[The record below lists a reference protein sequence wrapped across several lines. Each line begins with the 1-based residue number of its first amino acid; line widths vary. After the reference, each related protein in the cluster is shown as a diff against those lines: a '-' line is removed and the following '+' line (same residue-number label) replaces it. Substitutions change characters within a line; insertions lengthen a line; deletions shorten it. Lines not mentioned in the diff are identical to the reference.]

1 MGDKNMELLDKFNI
15 KTNNM
20 HIYDTAFSHS
30 SYCNEHDSLEDYQRL
45 EFLGDKVLDLIMS
58 DYLYNKF
65 DYEEGKMTKIRSMY
79 VCENALYE
87 YALLLDFPEYVKV
100 GKGEEA
106 NGGKHRKATLADMF
120 ESFLGAVYLDQGYKK
135 AKEIVYEVVIPFI
148 KEKPETFFMDYKSEL
163 QEMVQTTK
171 KSVTYELVKEE
182 GPSHDRTFTM
192 NVIVDGIVLGTG
204 TAKSKKEAEQKA
216 AHHALEKQAK
226 LN

>member
-1 MGDKNMELLDKFNI
+1 MGDSMKLLDRFNI

-30 SYCNEHDSLEDYQRL
+30 SYCNEHHIKEDYQRL

-58 DYLYNKF
+58 DYLYNTT

-87 YALLLDFPEYVKV
+87 YAMLLDFPSYAKV

-106 NGGKHRKATLADMF
+106 SGGRYRKATLADMF

-135 AKEIVYEVVIPFI
+135 AKEIVYDVVIPFI
-148 KEKPETFFMDYKSEL
+148 KEKPETFFMDYKSLL

-192 NVIVDGIVLGTG
+192 DVIVDGIVLATG
-204 TAKSKKEAEQKA
+204 VAKSKKEAEQQA
-216 AHHALEKQAK
+216 AKRALEKCART
-226 LN
+226 

>member
-1 MGDKNMELLDKFNI
+1 MKLLDRFNI
-15 KTNNM
+15 KTDNM

-30 SYCNEHDSLEDYQRL
+30 SYCNENNLTEDYQRL

-58 DYLYNKF
+58 DYLYNTT

-106 NGGKHRKATLADMF
+106 SGGKHRKATLADMF
-120 ESFLGAVYLDQGYKK
+120 ESFLGAVYLDQGYRK
-135 AKEIVYEVVIPFI
+135 AKEIVYEIVIPFI
-148 KEKPETFFMDYKSEL
+148 KEKPETFFMDYKSKL

-171 KSVTYELVKEE
+171 KSVTYELINEE
-182 GPSHDRTFTM
+182 GPAHDRTFTM

-204 TAKSKKEAEQKA
+204 VAKSKKEAEQEA
-216 AHHALEKQAK
+216 AHHAMEKCARG
-226 LN
+226 

>member
-1 MGDKNMELLDKFNI
+1 MKLLDKFNI

-30 SYCNEHDSLEDYQRL
+30 SYCNEHNLKEDYQRL

-58 DYLYNKF
+58 DYLYNTTN
-65 DYEEGKMTKIRSMY
+65 YEEGKMTKIRSMY

-87 YALLLDFPEYVKV
+87 YAQLLDFPEYVKV

-135 AKEIVYEVVIPFI
+135 AREIVYEVVIPFI
-148 KEKPETFFMDYKSEL
+148 KEKSETFFMDYKSKL
-163 QEMVQTTK
+163 QELVQTTK
-171 KSVTYELVKEE
+171 KSVTYELIKEE
-182 GPSHDRTFTM
+182 GPAHDRTFTI
-192 NVIVDGIVLGTG
+192 NVIVEGIVLGTG
-204 TAKSKKEAEQKA
+204 VAKSKKEAEQKA
-216 AHHALEKQAK
+216 AHHAMEKCARG
-226 LN
+226 

>member
-1 MGDKNMELLDKFNI
+1 MELLNRFNI

-30 SYCNEHDSLEDYQRL
+30 SYCNEHNLKEDYQRL

-58 DYLYNKF
+58 DYLYNTTN
-65 DYEEGKMTKIRSMY
+65 YEEGKMTKIRSMY

-87 YALLLDFPEYVKV
+87 YALLLDFPKYVKV

-106 NGGKHRKATLADMF
+106 SGGKHRKATLADMF
-120 ESFLGAVYLDQGYKK
+120 ESFLGAVYLDQGYRK

-148 KEKPETFFMDYKSEL
+148 IDKPETFFMDYKSNL

-171 KSVTYELVKEE
+171 KSAIYELVKEE
-182 GPSHDRTFTM
+182 GPAHDRTFTM
-192 NVIVDGIVLGTG
+192 NVVVDGIVLGTG
-204 TAKSKKEAEQKA
+204 IAKSKKEAEQEA
-216 AHHALEKQAK
+216 ARHALEKQAK
-226 LN
+226 L

>member
-1 MGDKNMELLDKFNI
+1 MKLLDRFNI
-15 KTNNM
+15 KTDNM

-30 SYCNEHDSLEDYQRL
+30 SYCNENNLTEDYQRL

-58 DYLYNKF
+58 DYLYNTT

-106 NGGKHRKATLADMF
+106 SGGKHRKATLADMF
-120 ESFLGAVYLDQGYKK
+120 ESFLGAVYLDQGYRK
-135 AKEIVYEVVIPFI
+135 AREIVYEIVIPFI
-148 KEKPETFFMDYKSEL
+148 KEKPETFFMDYKSKL

-171 KSVTYELVKEE
+171 KSVTYELINEE
-182 GPSHDRTFTM
+182 GPAHDRTFTM

-204 TAKSKKEAEQKA
+204 IAKSKKEAEQEA
-216 AHHALEKQAK
+216 AHHAMEKCAK
-226 LN
+226 L

>member
-1 MGDKNMELLDKFNI
+1 MKLLDKFNI

-30 SYCNEHDSLEDYQRL
+30 SYCNEHNLKEDYQRL

-58 DYLYNKF
+58 DYLYNTT

-87 YALLLDFPEYVKV
+87 YAQLLNFPEYVKV

-148 KEKPETFFMDYKSEL
+148 KEKPETFFMDYKSKL
-163 QEMVQTTK
+163 QELVQTTK
-171 KSVTYELVKEE
+171 KSVTYELIKEE
-182 GPSHDRTFTM
+182 GPAHDRTFTI
-192 NVIVDGIVLGTG
+192 NVIVEGIVLGTG
-204 TAKSKKEAEQKA
+204 VAKSKKEAEQEA
-216 AHHALEKQAK
+216 AHHAMEKCARG
-226 LN
+226 

>member
-1 MGDKNMELLDKFNI
+1 MKLLDRFGI

-30 SYCNEHDSLEDYQRL
+30 SYCNEHHLKEDYQRL

-58 DYLYNKF
+58 DYLYNTT

-87 YALLLDFPEYVKV
+87 YALLLDFPSYAKV

-106 NGGKHRKATLADMF
+106 NGGKYRKATLADMF

-135 AKEIVYEVVIPFI
+135 VREIVYEIVIPFI
-148 KEKPETFFMDYKSEL
+148 KEKPETFFMDYKSKL
-163 QEMVQTTK
+163 QEMVQTNK
-171 KSVTYELVKEE
+171 RSVTYELVNEE

-192 NVIVDGIVLGTG
+192 NAVVDGIVLGTG
-204 TAKSKKEAEQKA
+204 VAKSKKEAEQEA
-216 AHHALEKQAK
+216 AHHAMEKCAK
-226 LN
+226 L

>member
-1 MGDKNMELLDKFNI
+1 MKLLDRFGI

-30 SYCNEHDSLEDYQRL
+30 SYCNEHHLKEDYQRL

-58 DYLYNKF
+58 DYLYNTT

-87 YALLLDFPEYVKV
+87 YALLLDFPSYAKV

-106 NGGKHRKATLADMF
+106 HGGKYRKATLADMF

-135 AKEIVYEVVIPFI
+135 AREIVYEIVIPFI
-148 KEKPETFFMDYKSEL
+148 KEKPETFFMDYKSKL
-163 QEMVQTTK
+163 QEMVQTNK
-171 KSVTYELVKEE
+171 RSVTYELVNEE

-192 NVIVDGIVLGTG
+192 NAVVDGIVLGTG
-204 TAKSKKEAEQKA
+204 VAKSKKEAEQEA
-216 AHHALEKQAK
+216 AHHAMEKCAK
-226 LN
+226 L

>member
-1 MGDKNMELLDKFNI
+1 MKLLDKFSI

-30 SYCNEHDSLEDYQRL
+30 SYCNENNIKEDYQRL

-58 DYLYNKF
+58 DYLYNTTN
-65 DYEEGKMTKIRSMY
+65 YEEGKMTKIRSMY

-87 YALLLDFPEYVKV
+87 YAMLLNFPEYVKV

-135 AKEIVYEVVIPFI
+135 AKEIVYDIIIPFI
-148 KEKPETFFMDYKSEL
+148 EDKPETFFMDYKSNL

-171 KSVTYELVKEE
+171 KSVSYELVNEE
-182 GPSHDRTFTM
+182 GPAHDRTFTM
-192 NVIVDGIVLGTG
+192 NVIVGGIVLGTG
-204 TAKSKKEAEQKA
+204 KAKSKKEAEQIA
-216 AHHALEKQAK
+216 AKHALEKQAK
-226 LN
+226 

>member
-1 MGDKNMELLDKFNI
+1 MKLLDRFNI
-15 KTNNM
+15 KTSNM

-30 SYCNEHDSLEDYQRL
+30 SYCNEHNLKEDYQRL

-58 DYLYNKF
+58 DYLYNVTN
-65 DYEEGKMTKIRSMY
+65 YEEGKMTKIRSMY

-87 YALLLDFPEYVKV
+87 YALLLGFPKYVKV

-106 NGGKHRKATLADMF
+106 SGGKYRKATLADMF

-148 KEKPETFFMDYKSEL
+148 KDKPETFFMDYKSNL

-171 KSVTYELVKEE
+171 KSAIYELVKEE
-182 GPSHDRTFTM
+182 GPAHDRTFTM
-192 NVIVDGIVLGTG
+192 NVVVDGIVLGTG
-204 TAKSKKEAEQKA
+204 KAKSKKEAEQEA
-216 AHHALEKQAK
+216 ARHALEKQAK
-226 LN
+226 L